1 MGASIA
7 TCVEIAV
14 ELLNRS
20 DPAGALGAISANQ
33 EFLKASEF
41 NRVLILA
48 DAKRARLICE
58 DPNNRARKIFLTGT
72 QSGMASGAQ
81 LNTMVGPPESVVFVV
96 TGGRWAGTHPGSLP
110 RGGSSKEQFD
120 ELGFETRNV
129 TANPEIKPHFV
140 PMNGTIFH
148 NAAGIVLGGASA
160 VSVNVA
166 YCQFTINFSA
176 TSLQCPDEWTRSIVA
191 DALAMQFGKD
201 GHRSEAVVLFTR
213 LANEEAP
220 AQ

>member
-1 MGASIA
+1 MGASVA

-20 DPAGALGAISANQ
+20 DPAAALGAISSNS
-33 EFLKASEF
+33 EFLKGSEF

-72 QSGMASGAQ
+72 QNGIASGAQ
-81 LNTMVGPPESVVFVV
+81 LNAMVGPPESVIFQI
-96 TGGRWAGTHPGSLP
+96 TGGRWVGTHPGSLP
-110 RGGSSKEQFD
+110 RGTEMKGQLD

-140 PMNGTIFH
+140 PMSGTIFH
-148 NAAGIVLGGASA
+148 NAVGLVLGGASA
-160 VSVNVA
+160 VSVNIA

-201 GHRSEAVVLFTR
+201 GARADVVAMFSR
-213 LANEEAP
+213 LAQEEAP